1 MKKIIE
7 ILSNPLLY
15 YVDKSGNSVFRNYCL
30 FSHTGNKYKTT
41 IPKANVGNA
50 LEYRFKLDK
59 YLKLTYF
66 FTPVILYFIFI
77 HTKFSIF
84 SVLLFE
90 FLLLIIINCARII
103 CSAKFSEFLVRQF
116 GRYELTEFT
125 PPVPKQKID
134 GYVAL
139 FRSKIIAWIILIGL
153 FFMPA
158 LALQGLINYDLVKR
172 QHKAKQAVKLSNI
185 YFSIYPKCIKV
196 YDMRAF
202 GKFMLHDYE
211 GALADYKS
219 IMDMSGK
226 DFTKKD
232 LMHFANLLLLQ
243 KKVTTAQDA
252 VDIFNEY
259 ITKKDLSVLESSQ
272 MLWIKSIFKIE
283 NNIADD
289 VMQDYDDLL
298 ESLDA
303 KDSKNQFYIS
313 SDKAYM
319 LYLLKDYAAAVNE
332 YNILIAY
339 AQGNKDLY
347 TTELKSLYAERGWAK
362 KRMGEELG
370 AQDDFANSGIEV
382 TDLPNYEPTYSAQEF
397 VVDKF

>member
-77 HTKFSIF
+77 HTKFSIL

-90 FLLLIIINCARII
+90 TLLLIIINSARIF

-196 YDMRAF
+196 YDMQAF

-219 IMDMSGK
+219 IMEMSGK
-226 DFTKKD
+226 NFTKKD

-259 ITKKDLSVLESSQ
+259 VTKKDLSVLEASQ

-298 ESLDA
+298 KSLDQ
-303 KDSKNQFYIS
+303 KDYKNQFYIS

-332 YNILIAY
+332 YNILITY
-339 AQGNKDLY
+339 AQENKDIFSDN
-347 TTELKSLYAERGWAK
+347 LKSLYIERGWAK
-362 KRMGEELG
+362 KQMGNDVGANEDFAISGLNNEEL
-370 AQDDFANSGIEV
+370 AK
-382 TDLPNYEPTYSAQEF
+382 YEPKYSAQEF